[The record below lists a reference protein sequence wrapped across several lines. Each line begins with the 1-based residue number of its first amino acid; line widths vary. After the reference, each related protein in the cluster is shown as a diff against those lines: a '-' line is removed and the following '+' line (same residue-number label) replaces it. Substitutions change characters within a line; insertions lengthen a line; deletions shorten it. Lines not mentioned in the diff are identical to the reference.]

1 MRTRFAMAEEP
12 QNDQVREIQIALA
25 SLAAGIRQEMN
36 YMRAD
41 MRVEVANMCKQT
53 DVMHH
58 AAENVDEAR
67 GHLAH

>member
-1 MRTRFAMAEEP
+1 MAEEP

-25 SLAAGIRQEMN
+25 SLAAGIRHEMS
-36 YMRAD
+36 YMKAD

-58 AAENVDEAR
+58 ATKNVDEAR